1 MIIIITGPTC
11 MGKSSSALEVA
22 KLFNAEIINGDAFQV
37 YKQMNI
43 GVAKP
48 PKEYFDI
55 VPHHLYSFIDV
66 THNYS
71 IAEYQKTIRSK
82 IDEIISK
89 GKNVVIVGGSGLY
102 IRSAIYDYSFREE
115 KEDVD
120 MSEFLKMD
128 DRSLHDYL
136 RKIDPDEADK
146 IHMNNRK
153 RVLRAIEI
161 YLNNGQSKTLVN
173 AQQEHKMLY
182 DAVFYVREMDRDLLY
197 RNINKRVDEMMDE
210 GLLEEVKDLAK
221 KYNSD
226 LRAFQAIGYKELFS
240 YLKGDYSFIEAV
252 EKIKQNTRNYA
263 KRQMTYIRHQ
273 FPVVFYKNTE
283 DLTEKIKNGQLSR

>member
-1 MIIIITGPTC
+1 MIIVITGPTC

-22 KLFNAEIINGDAFQV
+22 KAFNAEIINGDAFQV

-48 PKEYFDI
+48 PKEYLDEI
-55 VPHHLYSFIDV
+55 PHHLYSFIDV

-71 IAEYQKTIRSK
+71 IAEYQSTMRNK
-82 IDEIISK
+82 IDEILSK

-102 IRSAIYDYSFREE
+102 IKSALYDYSFREE
-115 KEDVD
+115 KEEVD
-120 MSEFLKMD
+120 MSQFLDMD

-136 RKIDPDEADK
+136 RKIDPLEAEK

-161 YLNNGQSKTLVN
+161 YLSNGESKTLVN
-173 AQQEHKMLY
+173 AQQEHKALY
-182 DAVFYVREMDRDLLY
+182 DVTFFVREMERDVLY
-197 RNINKRVDEMMDE
+197 QNIEKRVDEMMEE

-221 KYNSD
+221 NMIH
-226 LRAFQAIGYKELFS
+226 L
-240 YLKGDYSFIEAV
+240 
-252 EKIKQNTRNYA
+252 
-263 KRQMTYIRHQ
+263 
-273 FPVVFYKNTE
+273 
-283 DLTEKIKNGQLSR
+283 